1 MYYDSLAI
9 ELCVSSAYLK
19 LYVVAPAVGISGPLA
34 VLFWRSYLVELH
46 VEVYLHQRIW
56 YLFIYFCNDYL

>member
-1 MYYDSLAI
+1 MSLAT

-19 LYVVAPAVGISGPLA
+19 LHVTTPAVGVSDPLA
-34 VLFWRSYLVELH
+34 VLFWRSYLLELH

-56 YLFIYFCNDYL
+56 YLFIYLFL